1 MMDLDFTDGTVATS
15 PDSDS
20 ACEAQATY
28 LESFNSQLTD
38 WDDPCA
44 RLTRAMRD
52 DEFLL
57 YGQKIIP
64 LTPRGGPRSIVE
76 ILVRLNEE
84 EQNLT
89 PPGAFLPV
97 MEYYNLM
104 PALDRW
110 ILDHAIAWCASR
122 SAGTET
128 VCSINLAESTIS
140 DIAFTGF
147 IRERLAAYN
156 VSPRM
161 LCFEIPEN
169 DVVTKTGVRFLTKI
183 KAIGCLFAIGSF
195 GRDIVSFK
203 SLRSVNASFIKIDGN
218 IVREITHDPVAA
230 AKVQAIAKV
239 CDQQGIASVAE
250 FVETP
255 DILDKLR
262 EMGVNYAQGYGISK
276 PGPLDALA

>member
-1 MMDLDFTDGTVATS
+1 MMNLDFTHGVVAKS
-15 PDSDS
+15 PDTDS
-20 ACEAQATY
+20 ACDAQVAY
-28 LESFNSQLTD
+28 LESFSSQLTD
-38 WDDPCA
+38 WDDPCE

-52 DEFLL
+52 DEFIL

-64 LTPRGGPRSIVE
+64 LTPRSGPRSIVE
-76 ILVRLNEE
+76 ILVRLKEE

-97 MEYYNLM
+97 MEHYNLM

-122 SAGTET
+122 PAGAET
-128 VCSINLAESTIS
+128 VCSINLAGSTIA
-140 DIAFTGF
+140 DVAFPGY
-147 IRERLAAYN
+147 ISERLEARK

-169 DVVTKTGVRFLTKI
+169 DVATKCGVRFLTKI
-183 KAIGCLFAIGSF
+183 KALGCLYAIGSF
-195 GRDIVSFK
+195 GGNVVSFK

-218 IVREITHDPVAA
+218 IIRNITHDPVAA
-230 AKVQAIAKV
+230 AQVQAIAKV
-239 CDQQGIASVAE
+239 CDQHGIASVAE

-262 EMGVNYAQGYGISK
+262 EMGVNYAQGFGISK
-276 PGPLDALA
+276 PGPLSAYA